1 MTRDDLGMSAR
12 SLADD
17 IERTRRAQRDAADP
31 RASVWVSANAGTGKT
46 HVLTQRVL
54 RLLLA
59 GTKPERILCL
69 TYTKAAA
76 AEMSKRVFDTL
87 ALWVTMPNAELARQI
102 ADLCD
107 RPGARRR
114 GGAGAHAVRRRH
126 RDARRPQGADHPLVL
141 RAPAAALSAGSQR
154 GAGVHRARRRD
165 GQGAAARGDR
175 RHAAG
180 GDGRV
185 IACAREG
192 AARRHS
198 LRRRGPLRR
207 RAARRPQSAAVARQR
222 HAHRPRRARRRAGPA
237 SRPRIGAPSTCA
249 RRRRS
254 TTSTA
259 TLPTSSATRNWCACA
274 TR

>member
-1 MTRDDLGMSAR
+1 MSAR

-17 IERTRRAQRDAADP
+17 LDRTRRAQRDAADP

-87 ALWVTMPNAELARQI
+87 ALWVTMPNAAAGA
-102 ADLCD
+102 ADR
-107 RPGARRR
+107 RPVRPTGARCR

-126 RDARRPQGADHPLVL
+126 RNARRPQGADHPLVL

-154 GAGVHRARRRD
+154 GAGLHRARRRD

-185 IACAREG
+185 IPCAREG

-198 LRRRGPLRR
+198 LCRRGPLRR
-207 RAARRPQSAAVARQR
+207 RAARRPQSAAVAGQR
-222 HAHRPRRARRRAGPA
+222 HAHRPRRARRRAGWA
-237 SRPRIGAPSTCA
+237 GGVRIGVPSACA

-254 TTSTA
+254 TT
-259 TLPTSSATRNWCACA
+259 
-274 TR
+274 